1 MQPDAVIPTML
12 TFVVGILF
20 VSLIHAAVI
29 KFFERKLTFG
39 QAYLIVVVTTI
50 VSGTLLAVYT
60 SARPLLGF
68 SETLDL
74 LANLA
79 ALVLMGFM
87 ITRLAA
93 NYGIKKQG
101 RFSLGTKVMFTML
114 LMVLIFMIALA
125 GVILLLGGGLS

>member
-1 MQPDAVIPTML
+1 M
-12 TFVVGILF
+12 
-20 VSLIHAAVI
+20 
-29 KFFERKLTFG
+29 
-39 QAYLIVVVTTI
+39 VTTI
-50 VSGTLLAVYT
+50 VSGTLLAVGYT

-93 NYGIKKQG
+93 NYGIKKEG

-125 GVILLLGGGLS
+125 GVILLLGGSLS